1 MKVKKDGRPFG
12 TTRVLVE
19 PDFDLHPDYALNE
32 ALRKITKHGRLDVLA
47 VYLKA
52 DPAFAFTARWDEPA
66 QRLDVD
72 PPDSWSRTRQRRF
85 RQGRDGYGGH
95 HPEPLPDRHFA
106 VNLQVPGLTIFR
118 GVVSLACARE
128 LHLEGDTLRLTGG
141 LATFKVG
148 RDNVASGA

>member
-52 DPAFAFTARWDEPA
+52 DPAFALAYWGEAMSFNHPLWAQQDLPAARKVLERLAPTAAARA
-66 QRLDVD
+66 AAI
-72 PPDSWSRTRQRRF
+72 SSM
-85 RQGRDGYGGH
+85 
-95 HPEPLPDRHFA
+95 LP
-106 VNLQVPGLTIFR
+106 VTCTKIGNSTT
-118 GVVSLACARE
+118 CY
-128 LHLEGDTLRLTGG
+128 
-141 LATFKVG
+141 
-148 RDNVASGA
+148 